1 MKKSF
6 RNVFNCFAPRR
17 DSREKIGGI
26 LHHIH
31 NVSIQIEQK
40 VELLYMYKGCLL
52 MIS

>member
-17 DSREKIGGI
+17 DSLEKIGGI
-26 LHHIH
+26 LHHIY
-31 NVSIQIEQK
+31 NVSGQFKQK
-40 VELLYMYKGCLL
+40 VDLLYMYKGCLL